1 MQWSRP
7 DGQVLIGSG
16 VGYEGSIR
24 WREGQRLEH
33 LFEGRCDWLRRQ
45 GRGNHLAVDA
55 RDVTLSYAELDARA
69 NQLARFL
76 VRRGV
81 RPGDRVGL
89 LFDRAVDGY
98 AGMLAVLKAHAAYV
112 PLDAGFPPDRLAY
125 IVSDAGVRL
134 VLSRSHL
141 ADRAAGLADAAG
153 LLYLDEADGPIA
165 AESGDRLAAGEVG
178 NPVDDLCYVIYTS
191 GSTGRPKGV
200 AIEHASIC
208 NFVQVAAEVYGMACD
223 DRVYQG
229 MTIAFDFSVEE
240 IWVPWMA
247 GATLVPKPGGQ
258 SLLGPE
264 LNDFLQERH
273 VTALCCVPTLLAT
286 LEDGLPELRFLLV
299 SGESCPQDLVA
310 RWHRVGL
317 RFLNVY
323 GPTEATVTATWTLLD
338 PGRPVTIG
346 VPLPTYSVVVLD
358 PDADRA
364 VAPGAMGEI
373 GIAGIGLA
381 SGYLNRPELT
391 ERAFVPDFLGIPEN
405 PSGRIY
411 RTGDLGRVNADGE
424 IEHHGRID
432 TQVKIRG
439 YRVELTE
446 IESVLL
452 QVPGIAQAVVDT
464 YQPQPDVIELVA
476 YYSSRRDTA
485 AVDAGR
491 VYEHLR
497 DRLPGYMVPA
507 YLEQLPVIPVMA
519 SGKADRK
526 SLPAPHGPRRLATE
540 DDYVAP
546 ANAAERTLAELLAA
560 TLGVERVSAESDFF
574 DVLGADSLLMARF
587 NAAIR
592 KHAGL
597 PAVSMK
603 DVYLNP
609 TVRRL
614 AAALAEEESAS
625 GLAREA
631 ASASPDSAAAPAG
644 RSRYILCGA
653 LQLLVFLGSVC
664 AGSLVLDAGATW
676 TAAGHGVLGI
686 YARAVMF
693 GAAVL
698 LGTGAAPIAAKWIL
712 IGRWKPQRIT
722 VWSMAYL
729 RFWIVKTLIVASPL
743 ARLCLGTP
751 LYPLYLRALG
761 AKIGPGVAIFTH
773 HVPVCTDLLTVGPG
787 SVIRKDTFLS
797 GYRARSGVIEIGAVT
812 LGANVFVG
820 EQTVLD
826 IDTTIGDDAQLGH
839 SSALHAGQA
848 VPAGQCWHGSPAQ
861 PADAGWDYQTVAPAR
876 RSTLRQARYSI
887 VRLALAVAIF
897 SPVAVGAAILMLSPS
912 MLARVLTGH
921 GHASSGLLDRDA
933 LIIGA
938 AVVFGLTLVGL
949 LVVSTVPRLLS
960 RALKPGQV
968 YPLYGW
974 RYTLQ
979 RNVSSLSNI
988 RFFNALLGDSSAIVH
1003 YLQAIGYHLAAVVQT
1018 GSNFGMAVK
1027 HEMPTL
1033 SAVGTGSIVS
1043 DGLSLMNAEFSSSS
1057 FRVVPAAIGA
1067 RNFVGNNIAY
1077 PAGGRTGDDCLL
1089 ATKAMIPI
1097 AGPIRE
1103 GVGLLG
1109 SPCFEIPRSVHRDHQ
1124 FDHLTT
1130 GPERRRRLAAKNRHN
1145 AVTIGL
1151 HELVRY
1157 LYVVGLVLV
1166 AFDPFGI
1173 GNLPD
1178 WAATAT
1184 CIVLDFA
1191 FTLVYF
1197 VLVEH
1202 AVLGFRPLQP
1212 RFCSIYEAA
1221 FWRHERF
1228 WKVPSTAYFQIFNGT
1243 PFKNVMWRLLGVRIG
1258 RRVFDDGCGIV
1269 ERTLVTVGSECT
1281 LNAGSVLQG
1290 HSLEDGT
1297 FKSDHITIGAGCTI
1311 GTGAFVHYGTTM
1323 GPGSVLGPDSFLMKG
1338 ENVPPGAWW
1347 RGNPATGA
1355 LTTVAPARPA
1365 LQPSPDRRAG

>member
-1 MQWSRP
+1 M
-7 DGQVLIGSG
+7 
-16 VGYEGSIR
+16 
-24 WREGQRLEH
+24 
-33 LFEGRCDWLRRQ
+33 
-45 GRGNHLAVDA
+45 
-55 RDVTLSYAELDARA
+55 
-69 NQLARFL
+69 
-76 VRRGV
+76 
-81 RPGDRVGL
+81 
-89 LFDRAVDGY
+89 
-98 AGMLAVLKAHAAYV
+98 
-112 PLDAGFPPDRLAY
+112 
-125 IVSDAGVRL
+125 
-134 VLSRSHL
+134 
-141 ADRAAGLADAAG
+141 
-153 LLYLDEADGPIA
+153 
-165 AESGDRLAAGEVG
+165 
-178 NPVDDLCYVIYTS
+178 
-191 GSTGRPKGV
+191 
-200 AIEHASIC
+200 
-208 NFVQVAAEVYGMACD
+208 
-223 DRVYQG
+223 
-229 MTIAFDFSVEE
+229 
-240 IWVPWMA
+240 
-247 GATLVPKPGGQ
+247 
-258 SLLGPE
+258 
-264 LNDFLQERH
+264 
-273 VTALCCVPTLLAT
+273 
-286 LEDGLPELRFLLV
+286 
-299 SGESCPQDLVA
+299 
-310 RWHRVGL
+310 
-317 RFLNVY
+317 
-323 GPTEATVTATWTLLD
+323 TATWTLLD

-485 AVDAGR
+485 TVDAGR

-497 DRLPGYMVPA
+497 GRLPGYMVPA

-526 SLPAPHGPRRLATE
+526 SLPAPQGPRPLATE

-546 ANAAERTLAELLAA
+546 ADAAERTLAELLAT
-560 TLGVERVSAESDFF
+560 TLGVEQVSAESHFF

-614 AAALAEEESAS
+614 AAALAEQESAS

-631 ASASPDSAAAPAG
+631 ASASPASASPDRAAAPAG
-644 RSRYILCGA
+644 RSRYVLCGA
-653 LQLLVFLGSVC
+653 MQLLAFLGSVL

-676 TAAGHGVLGI
+676 TAAGHGVPGI
-686 YARAVMF
+686 YARAVLF

-698 LGTGAAPIAAKWIL
+698 LGTGALPIAAKWIL
-712 IGRWKPQRIT
+712 IGRWKPQRIR
-722 VWSMAYL
+722 VWSLAYL

-743 ARLCLGTP
+743 ARLCMGTP

-761 AKIGPGVAIFTH
+761 AKIGPGAAIFTH

-787 SVIRKDTFLS
+787 SVIRKDTYLS
-797 GYRARSGVIEIGAVT
+797 GYRARSGVIETGAVT

-826 IDTTIGDDAQLGH
+826 IDTAIGDGAQLGH

-848 VPAGQCWHGSPAQ
+848 VPAGQCWHGSPAAA
-861 PADAGWDYQTVAPAR
+861 PGAGWDYQDGAARPLRRTAPGLVQR
-876 RSTLRQARYSI
+876 RAAAAGGGRGRPGGGGRGDPA
-887 VRLALAVAIF
+887 AVAHRCWPVCSSAMGTRRAGC
-897 SPVAVGAAILMLSPS
+897 SPRRADDRCGPGLRPDAGRPAHRRHRSPAS
-912 MLARVLTGH
+912 QPRPETGQ
-921 GHASSGLLDRDA
+921 ASTRCTASGTA
-933 LIIGA
+933 
-938 AVVFGLTLVGL
+938 
-949 LVVSTVPRLLS
+949 
-960 RALKPGQV
+960 
-968 YPLYGW
+968 
-974 RYTLQ
+974 LQ

-988 RFFNALLGDSSAIVH
+988 RFFNALLGDSSAIVR
-1003 YLQAIGYHLAAVVQT
+1003 LSAGLGYHWRRCSRPAPT
-1018 GSNFGMAVK
+1018 SGWRSSTT
-1027 HEMPTL
+1027 MPTL
-1033 SAVGTGSIVS
+1033 SAVGTGSMVS
-1043 DGLSLMNAEFSSSS
+1043 DGLSIMNAEFSSSS

-1067 RNFVGNNIAY
+1067 RNFLGNNIAY

-1089 ATKAMIPI
+1089 ATKVMIPV
-1097 AGPIRE
+1097 AGPVRE

-1130 GPERRRRLAAKNRHN
+1130 GQERRRRLAAKNRHN

-1202 AVLGFRPLQP
+1202 AVTGFRPLQP

-1243 PFKNVMWRLLGVRIG
+1243 PFKNVIWRLLGVRIG

-1269 ERTLVTVGSECT
+1269 ERS
-1281 LNAGSVLQG
+1281 AG
-1290 HSLEDGT
+1290 H
-1297 FKSDHITIGAGCTI
+1297 
-1311 GTGAFVHYGTTM
+1311 
-1323 GPGSVLGPDSFLMKG
+1323 
-1338 ENVPPGAWW
+1338 
-1347 RGNPATGA
+1347 RGKRLHPQRRKR
-1355 LTTVAPARPA
+1355 PARPFPGGRH
-1365 LQPSPDRRAG
+1365 LQVRPHNDWRRLHHRHRCLRPLRDHHGPRLGTRPRFLPYEGRKCSAARLVARQPRHRGPDHGAPRQASAPA

>member
-1 MQWSRP
+1 MQRLRP
-7 DGQVLIGSG
+7 NAQLLTGSG
-16 VGYEGSIR
+16 AGYEGSIR

-33 LFEGRCDWLRRQ
+33 LFQGRCDWLRRL
-45 GRGNHLAVDA
+45 GRGDHLAVDA
-55 RDVTLSYAELDARA
+55 ADVTLSYAELDARA

-76 VRRGV
+76 LRRGV

-98 AGMLAVLKAHAAYV
+98 ASMLAVLKVHAAYV
-112 PLDAGFPPDRLAY
+112 PLDTAFPPDRLAY
-125 IVSDAGVRL
+125 IVSDAGVGL

-141 ADRAAGLADAAG
+141 ADRAAGLAGAAR

-165 AESGDRLAAGEVG
+165 VESRDRLGAAEVG
-178 NPVDDLCYVIYTS
+178 RPVDDLCYVIYTS

-208 NFVQVAAEVYGMACD
+208 NFVQVAAEVYGLDCD

-247 GATLVPKPGGQ
+247 GATLVPKPGGEN
-258 SLLGPE
+258 LLGPE
-264 LNDFLQERH
+264 LNDFLLQRR

-286 LEDGLPELRFLLV
+286 LEDELPGLRFLLV

-310 RWHRVGL
+310 RWHRAGR

-323 GPTEATVTATWTLLD
+323 GPTEATVTATWTVLD

-364 VAPGAMGEI
+364 VPPGAMGEI

-391 ERAFVPDFLGIPEN
+391 ERAFVPDFIGIPQN

-411 RTGDLGRVNADGE
+411 RTGDLGRVNSAGE

-485 AVDAGR
+485 ALDAGR
-491 VYEHLR
+491 VFAYLR

-507 YLEQLPVIPVMA
+507 YAEQLPVIPMMA

-526 SLPAPHGPRRLATE
+526 SLPAPRGPRRLATE

-546 ANAAERTLAELLAA
+546 ANDAERTLAQLLAT
-560 TLGVERVSAESDFF
+560 TLGVDRVSAESHFF

-603 DVYLNP
+603 DIYLNP

-614 AAALAEEESAS
+614 AATLAKQAP
-625 GLAREA
+625 AHEA
-631 ASASPDSAAAPAG
+631 AHAAFDRAAAPAG
-644 RSRYILCGA
+644 KPRYVLCGA
-653 LQLLVFLGSVC
+653 LQLLLF
-664 AGSLVLDAGATW
+664 AGTVLAASLVLDAGATW
-676 TAAGHGVLGI
+676 TAAGYGVPGI
-686 YARAVMF
+686 CARAVLF

-698 LGTGAAPIAAKWIL
+698 LGTGAVPIAAKWIL
-712 IGRWKPQRIT
+712 IGRWKPQRIR
-722 VWSMAYL
+722 VWSLAYL
-729 RFWIVKTLIVASPL
+729 RFWIVKTLVVASPL
-743 ARLCLGTP
+743 ARLCMGTP

-787 SVIRKDTFLS
+787 SVIRKDTYLS
-797 GYRARSGVIEIGAVT
+797 GYRARSGVIETGAVT

-820 EQTVLD
+820 EHTVLD
-826 IDTTIGDDAQLGH
+826 IDTAIGDDAQLGH
-839 SSALHAGQA
+839 ASALHAGQA
-848 VPAGQCWHGSPAQ
+848 VPAGQCWHGSPAE
-861 PADAGWDYQTVAPAR
+861 PADAGWDYRTVTPAP
-876 RSTLRQARYSI
+876 RSALRQVRYCI
-887 VRLALAVAIF
+887 LRLLLALGILG
-897 SPVAVGAAILMLSPS
+897 PVAVGGAILMLSPS
-912 MLARVLTGH
+912 MLTRLLTGH
-921 GHASSGLLDRDA
+921 AHATSALLDRDA

-938 AVVFGLTLVGL
+938 AVVFGLTLAGL
-949 LVVSTVPRLLS
+949 LLVCTVPRLLS

-974 RYTLQ
+974 QYTLQ
-979 RNVSSLSNI
+979 RNVSRLSNI
-988 RFFNALLGDSSAIVH
+988 GLFNALLGDSSAIVH
-1003 YLQAIGYHLAAVVQT
+1003 YLQAIGYHLAPVVQS

-1033 SAVGTGSIVS
+1033 SSVGTGSIVS
-1043 DGLSLMNAEFSSSS
+1043 DGLSFMNAEFSSSS
-1057 FRVVPAAIGA
+1057 FRVLPAAIGA
-1067 RNFVGNNIAY
+1067 RNFLGNNIAY

-1097 AGPIRE
+1097 AGPVRE

-1109 SPCFEIPRSVHRDHQ
+1109 SPSFEIPRSVHRDHR
-1124 FDHLTT
+1124 FDHLAR
-1130 GPERRRRLAAKNRHN
+1130 GRLRRRRLAAKNRHN

-1157 LYVVGLVLV
+1157 LYVVGLVLI

-1202 AVLGFRPLQP
+1202 AVLAFRRLQP
-1212 RFCSIYEAA
+1212 RYCSIYDAA

-1243 PFKNVMWRLLGVRIG
+1243 PFKNVMWRLLGVRMG

-1281 LNAGSVLQG
+1281 LNAGSVLQS

-1297 FKSDHITIGAGCTI
+1297 FKSDYITIGPGCTL
-1311 GTGAFVHYGTTM
+1311 GVGAFVHYGVTM
-1323 GPGSVLGPDSFLMKG
+1323 GAGSELDADSFLMKG
-1338 ENVPPGAWW
+1338 ENVPPRAWW
-1347 RGNPATGA
+1347 GGNPATEA
-1355 LTTVAPARPA
+1355 VTTLPLSLTKFLDLNGTANRP
-1365 LQPSPDRRAG
+1365 

>member
-1 MQWSRP
+1 M
-7 DGQVLIGSG
+7 
-16 VGYEGSIR
+16 
-24 WREGQRLEH
+24 
-33 LFEGRCDWLRRQ
+33 
-45 GRGNHLAVDA
+45 
-55 RDVTLSYAELDARA
+55 
-69 NQLARFL
+69 
-76 VRRGV
+76 
-81 RPGDRVGL
+81 
-89 LFDRAVDGY
+89 
-98 AGMLAVLKAHAAYV
+98 
-112 PLDAGFPPDRLAY
+112 
-125 IVSDAGVRL
+125 
-134 VLSRSHL
+134 
-141 ADRAAGLADAAG
+141 
-153 LLYLDEADGPIA
+153 
-165 AESGDRLAAGEVG
+165 
-178 NPVDDLCYVIYTS
+178 
-191 GSTGRPKGV
+191 
-200 AIEHASIC
+200 
-208 NFVQVAAEVYGMACD
+208 
-223 DRVYQG
+223 
-229 MTIAFDFSVEE
+229 
-240 IWVPWMA
+240 
-247 GATLVPKPGGQ
+247 
-258 SLLGPE
+258 
-264 LNDFLQERH
+264 
-273 VTALCCVPTLLAT
+273 
-286 LEDGLPELRFLLV
+286 
-299 SGESCPQDLVA
+299 
-310 RWHRVGL
+310 
-317 RFLNVY
+317 
-323 GPTEATVTATWTLLD
+323 TATWTLLD

-411 RTGDLGRVNADGE
+411 RTGDLGRVNSDGE

-476 YYSSRRDTA
+476 YYSSRRVTA
-485 AVDAGR
+485 EVDAAR
-491 VYEHLR
+491 VYAHLR
-497 DRLPGYMVPA
+497 DRLPGYMIPA
-507 YLEQLPVIPVMA
+507 YAEQLPVIPMMA

-526 SLPAPHGPRRLATE
+526 HLPAPRGPRRLAAE

-546 ANAAERTLAELLAA
+546 ADAAERTLAELLAT
-560 TLGVERVSAESDFF
+560 TLGVERVSAESHFF

-592 KHAGL
+592 ERADL

-614 AAALAEEESAS
+614 AAAVAKQEPA
-625 GLAREA
+625 GEA
-631 ASASPDSAAAPAG
+631 ASASPASASPASASPASASPASAPAAAPAG
-644 RSRYILCGA
+644 RSRYVLCGA
-653 LQLLVFLGSVC
+653 LQLLVFLGGVC

-676 TAAGHGVLGI
+676 IAAGRSLPGI
-686 YARAVMF
+686 YARAVLF

-698 LGTGAAPIAAKWIL
+698 LGTGAMPIAAKWIL

-722 VWSMAYL
+722 VWSLAYF

-743 ARLCLGTP
+743 ARLCMGTP

-761 AKIGPGVAIFTH
+761 AKIGPGVAIFSH

-787 SVIRKDTFLS
+787 SVIRKDTYLS
-797 GYRARSGVIEIGAVT
+797 GYRARAGVIETGAVI
-812 LGANVFVG
+812 LGADVFVG

-839 SSALHAGQA
+839 ASALHAGQA

-861 PADAGWDYQTVAPAR
+861 PAGAGWDYQTVAPAR
-876 RSTLRQARYSI
+876 RSTLRQVRYC
-887 VRLALAVAIF
+887 VMRLLLAVAIVG
-897 SPVAVGAAILMLSPS
+897 PVAVGGAILMLSPS
-912 MLARVLTGH
+912 MLARMLARH
-921 GHASSGLLDRDA
+921 GDATSGLLDRDA

-938 AVVFGLTLVGL
+938 VVVFGLTLAGL

-974 RYTLQ
+974 QYTLQ
-979 RNVSSLSNI
+979 RNVSLLSNI
-988 RFFNALLGDSSAIVH
+988 PSLNALLGDSSAIVH
-1003 YLQAIGYHLAAVVQT
+1003 YLRAIGYRLAPVVQT

-1043 DGLSLMNAEFSSSS
+1043 DGLSIMNAEFSSSS
-1057 FRVVPAAIGA
+1057 FRVVPAGIGA
-1067 RNFVGNNIAY
+1067 RNFLGNNIAY
-1077 PAGGRTGDDCLL
+1077 PAGSRTGDDCLL
-1089 ATKAMIPI
+1089 ATKAMVPI
-1097 AGPIRE
+1097 AGPVRA

-1124 FDHLTT
+1124 FDHLAT
-1130 GPERRRRLAAKNRHN
+1130 GPERQRRLAAKNRHN
-1145 AVTIGL
+1145 AATIGL

-1173 GNLPD
+1173 GHLPD
-1178 WAATAT
+1178 WAATAA

-1191 FTLVYF
+1191 FALVYF

-1202 AVLGFRPLQP
+1202 AVLAFRPLHP
-1212 RFCSIYEAA
+1212 RFCSIYDAT

-1228 WKVPSTAYFQIFNGT
+1228 WKVPSTAYFQLFNGT
-1243 PFKNVMWRLLGVRIG
+1243 PFKNVVWRLLGVRIG

-1269 ERTLVTVGSECT
+1269 ERTLVAVGSECT
-1281 LNAGSVLQG
+1281 LNAGSVLQS

-1297 FKSDHITIGAGCTI
+1297 FKTDYLTIGAGCTI
-1311 GTGAFVHYGTTM
+1311 GVGAFVHYGVTM
-1323 GPGSVLGPDSFLMKG
+1323 GAGSVLAPDSFLMKG
-1338 ENVPPGAWW
+1338 ENVPPDAWW
-1347 RGNPATGA
+1347 RGNPATEA
-1355 LTTVAPARPA
+1355 VAAV
-1365 LQPSPDRRAG
+1365 PSVPGEIP